1 MSRNKISNRI
11 RNGLMAVLAAL
22 AAACGGGDGDMSSG
36 GGAPVTANSCGQD
49 CGTALLTITDAAG
62 DFLSY
67 TVDVTSVQLKKAD
80 GTMVQALPASSR
92 IDFAQLVDLDEVIS
106 AGQIPPG
113 EYIAA
118 TLGVD
123 YSSASIM
130 VEDSTGAAVAVS
142 AVDAAGQP
150 LTLVQMTVQ
159 LDNRNHLRITPRRVS
174 RLAFDLDLQASNT
187 VDLTAH
193 TVSVSPFI
201 LASVTPPET
210 FNTRLRGVLG
220 TVDLAAATY
229 SVDVRPFHEKS
240 RDKSHSS
247 GEVVVH
253 TTDTTSF
260 EINGQVYAG
269 AAGLTQLAGLAEKPL
284 TLTLGT
290 IDKTEHTFTAQRVL
304 AGSSIDDSNRDGLS
318 GVVLAR
324 SADSLTVGGVRLDRR
339 DGHFGF
345 ERGTVTVSV
354 GPNTRVTREGQ
365 VSGTLGI
372 ADISVGQRIEAMGMI
387 SSSSSGSSSAS
398 ATLDATAGR
407 VRLMYTR
414 VFGTV
419 TAASAGGLTLR
430 LDSIDGRD
438 PSRFNFAGTGAT
450 SAQDADPANYEVATG
465 TLNVA
470 GIPVSSYTRLFGF
483 VTAFGLAPPD
493 FRAQT
498 FLDFTDT
505 RAGVAL
511 TWGMGSTTPFI
522 SAGSAGLAV
531 DLGNTT
537 LRGGL
542 GLGGQVLDVHTLP
555 TGMLLKGSTE
565 DHVAF
570 AIAHRSSREVD
581 NFSSFAD
588 FSTQLTTE
596 LTGTTALLKLVA
608 EGQFDAP
615 QGVLTARRLLVVLSN

>member
-1 MSRNKISNRI
+1 MSRNTVVRI
-11 RNGLMAVLAAL
+11 RHGLLAVLAAL
-22 AAACGGGDGDMSSG
+22 AAACGGGDGGMSGNSAPPA
-36 GGAPVTANSCGQD
+36 GASSCQD
-49 CGTALLTITDAAG
+49 CGTALMTITDAPG

-67 TVDVTSVQLKKAD
+67 AVDITSVQLRKAD
-80 GTMVQALPASSR
+80 GTQVQTLPATAR

-113 EYIAA
+113 EYVAA

-123 YSSASIM
+123 YSSASIV
-130 VEDSTGAAVAVS
+130 VEDSTGTAVNVS
-142 AVDAAGQP
+142 AVDAGGQP
-150 LTLVQMTVQ
+150 LTQMQMTVQ

-187 VDLTAH
+187 VDLNAH
-193 TVSVSPFI
+193 TVTVSPFI
-201 LASVTPPET
+201 LASVTPPDDRD
-210 FNTRLRGVLG
+210 TRLRGVLG
-220 TVDLAAATY
+220 SVDLAAATY
-229 SVDVRPFHEKS
+229 AVDVRPFHEKS
-240 RDKSHSS
+240 RDNARSS
-247 GEVVVH
+247 GEVLVH
-253 TTDTTSF
+253 TTPTTAF

-290 IDKTEHTFTAQRVL
+290 IDRAEHTFTALRVL
-304 AGSSIDDSNRDGLS
+304 AGSSIDDAGRDGLS

-324 SADSLTVGGVRLDRR
+324 SGNSLTVGGVRLDRR
-339 DGHFGF
+339 DGRFGF
-345 ERGTVTVSV
+345 ERGVVTVTV

-365 VSGTLGI
+365 VSGTVGI

-387 SSSSSGSSSAS
+387 AGSGSGAS
-398 ATLDATAGR
+398 ELDASAGR

-414 VFGTV
+414 IAGTV
-419 TAASAGGLTLR
+419 TAAAAGGLTLR
-430 LDSIDGRD
+430 LDNIDGRD
-438 PSRFNFAGTGAT
+438 PARFNFAGTGAT
-450 SAQDADPANYEVATG
+450 AAQDANPASYEVASA
-465 TLNVA
+465 LNVA

-483 VTAFGLAPPD
+483 VTPFGMAPPD

-505 RAGVAL
+505 RAGLAL
-511 TWGMGSTTPFI
+511 SWGMTGSTSPFL
-522 SAGSAGLAV
+522 SVGSTGLAV

-542 GLGGQVLDVHTLP
+542 GRGGQVLDVHTLP
-555 TGMLLKGSTE
+555 TGLLLKGSTA
-565 DHVAF
+565 DNVAF
-570 AIAHRSSREVD
+570 AIAHRGSRQVE

-588 FSTQLTTE
+588 FSAQLATK
-596 LTGTTALLKLVA
+596 LTGTTTLLKLAA

-615 QGVLTARRLLVVLSN
+615 QGVLTAQRLLVVLSD